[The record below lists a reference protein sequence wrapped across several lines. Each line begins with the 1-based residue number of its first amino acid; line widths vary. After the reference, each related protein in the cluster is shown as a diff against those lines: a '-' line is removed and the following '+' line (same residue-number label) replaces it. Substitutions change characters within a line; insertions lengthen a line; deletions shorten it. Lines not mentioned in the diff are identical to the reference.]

1 MVCLCIQSAKTLLR
15 AKIAPNYQIEFGKL
29 VACIAVSSISNL
41 NLKAFRREHS
51 SATEMKCSR
60 FLPSFFEAILD
71 LRPNFYGDCPPFQKL

>member
-41 NLKAFRREHS
+41 NLKAFRREH
-51 SATEMKCSR
+51 
-60 FLPSFFEAILD
+60 FLGHRNEVFELFAVI
-71 LRPNFYGDCPPFQKL
+71 F